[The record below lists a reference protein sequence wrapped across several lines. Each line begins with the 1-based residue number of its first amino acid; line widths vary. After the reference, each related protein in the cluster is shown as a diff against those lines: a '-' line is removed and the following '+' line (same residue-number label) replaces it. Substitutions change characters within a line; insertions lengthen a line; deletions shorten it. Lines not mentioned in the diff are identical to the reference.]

1 MKKLYLLIILVV
13 FIGGFVIGRRQG
25 LDTVQHSIEA
35 ALKTANDIA
44 EARSRGTQKA
54 QFDRGYWMG
63 ASDQAQCKELHL
75 QDACARVN
83 GAADR
88 GFDQK

>member
-1 MKKLYLLIILVV
+1 MKKLYLLITILV
-13 FIGGFVIGRRQG
+13 FIGGFIIGRRQG
-25 LDTVQHSIEA
+25 LETAQHSIEA

-63 ASDQAQCKELHL
+63 ASDKSQCEVLHI
-75 QDACARVN
+75 QDACDRVN
-83 GAADR
+83 GKADR
-88 GFDQK
+88 GFAQ